1 MDATLLRR
9 FGLENELDS
18 EAKIGPSTPGKS
30 SVTSRLTPAAQVVFR
45 VADPE
50 TARALGEAMGS
61 AAPSSSARIQRDAD
75 PAALGARDGNGV
87 AAGADAAV
95 ARAASS
101 SGSALPGHL
110 QRQFEASLGAD
121 LSSVRVHTGA
131 ESQAAAHAVGAKAYT
146 VGQDIHF
153 GAGKYQPDDPFG
165 MHLIAHEVAHTV
177 QQAGGSAHRQ
187 HKLEVS
193 TPFDAAEHEADRAAD
208 AMVRGE
214 RASIAGFAPS
224 VSRQTVQRNPFDF
237 GAPQQQQ
244 QPGWGFGPQKPE
256 PWQPL
261 PGLPNPGNAGDMAGN
276 VNYDLPTSPL
286 GAAPIPVNLDAAMP
300 ESKIKDPGAIPGWI
314 VPYTPPSFQFG
325 PYNTPGQPTLM
336 LIEGDQHSAAA
347 KSAWAQ
353 WKSFGDQVKA
363 AWSASKGPL
372 DSFTQAAKGDPVL
385 DKLIEEMGG
394 STWLMNVKHGDGN
407 LTKQGEKVNVND
419 GMQVNKIDADL
430 ASKERGV
437 PYRPDAN
444 QFHDDV
450 KATVADRSAGTK
462 GSPVQAAVSKL
473 NGVRQQLSGEMKSLA
488 AEGKRVESAA
498 DAVKS
503 ATMGLKIK
511 QLEKD
516 KETKEEEKK
525 KIEDGSALIAKV
537 SPKAAELYSS
547 AKGLYDEFEPFL
559 SATKQSLEGAAK
571 VGSGDYVGGGM
582 DVAKGVL
589 SMVKWQQLSAKN
601 KEISAISAQIGGLL
615 EAQAK
620 ANFDSATKAFEA
632 ANAQVI
638 AHIEKVQGLLT
649 AEKNACN
656 DLATVLEGKDGKG
669 QDNWKGKDKKDA
681 KLAADAMRA
690 MPIAQRILSTVEDVN
705 KQITKKLPGE
715 TIRSQQ
721 GHTLATRGR
730 GGSGDAEVKETAG
743 WILGAVAPMEAQRE
757 HWQAIVSRMQLV
769 ATSLGVV

>member
-9 FGLENELDS
+9 FGLETDLDL
-18 EAKIGPSTPGKS
+18 EAKNGNHTPGKA
-30 SVTSRLTPAAQVVFR
+30 SVTSRLSPAPQVVFR
-45 VADPE
+45 VADAE
-50 TARALGEAMGS
+50 TARALGEAMGPSS
-61 AAPSSSARIQRDAD
+61 AAARIQRDAE
-75 PAALGARDGNGV
+75 PGLGHGGARDGNGV
-87 AAGADAAV
+87 AAGADLAV
-95 ARAASS
+95 ERAASS
-101 SGSALPGHL
+101 SGASLPSHL
-110 QRQFEASLGAD
+110 QRQFESSLGAD

-131 ESQAAAHAVGAKAYT
+131 DSQAAAHAVGAKAYT

-165 MHLIAHEVAHTV
+165 MHLLAHEVAHTV
-177 QQAGGSAHRQ
+177 QQAGGGAHRQ

-214 RASIAGFAPS
+214 RAQIAGFSPS
-224 VSRQTVQRNPFDF
+224 VSRQTVHRNPFDF

-244 QPGWGFGPQKPE
+244 QPGFGFGPQPSQ

-261 PGLPNPGNAGDMAGN
+261 PGLPNPGNAGDLAGN
-276 VNYDLPTSPL
+276 VNYDIPTSAL
-286 GAAPIPVNLDAAMP
+286 GAGALPVNLDAAMP

-314 VPYTPPSFQFG
+314 TPYTPPPVQFG
-325 PYNTPGQPTLM
+325 PYSQPGQPTLM
-336 LIEGDQHSAAA
+336 LIEGDQHSSAA

-353 WKSFGDQVKA
+353 WKSFGEQVKA
-363 AWSASKGPL
+363 AWNTSKGPL

-394 STWLMNVKHGDGN
+394 STWLMNVKHGEGN
-407 LTKQGEKVNVND
+407 LTKQGDKVNVND
-419 GMQVNKIDADL
+419 GVQVNQINSDL
-430 ASKERGV
+430 AGKERGV

-444 QFHDDV
+444 QFHDDA

-473 NGVRQQLSGEMKSLA
+473 NGVRQQLSGQMKELA
-488 AEGKRVESAA
+488 AEGKMVESAA
-498 DAVKS
+498 DSVKS

-525 KIEDGSALIAKV
+525 KIEDGTALIAKV

-547 AKGLYDEFEPFL
+547 AKSLYGEFEPL
-559 SATKQSLEGAAK
+559 ISATKQSLEGAAK

-589 SMVKWQQLSAKN
+589 SMVKWQQLSVKN

-615 EAQAK
+615 DAQAK
-620 ANFDSATKAFEA
+620 ANFDAASKAFEA
-632 ANAQVI
+632 ANAKVI
-638 AHIEKVQGLLT
+638 AHLEKVQGLLT

-656 DLATVLEGKDGKG
+656 DLATVLEGKDAKG

-705 KQITKKLPGE
+705 KQISKKLPNE
-715 TIRSQQ
+715 STRSQQ
-721 GHTLATRGR
+721 GHTLATRGK
-730 GGSGDAEVKETAG
+730 GGTGDAEVKETAG